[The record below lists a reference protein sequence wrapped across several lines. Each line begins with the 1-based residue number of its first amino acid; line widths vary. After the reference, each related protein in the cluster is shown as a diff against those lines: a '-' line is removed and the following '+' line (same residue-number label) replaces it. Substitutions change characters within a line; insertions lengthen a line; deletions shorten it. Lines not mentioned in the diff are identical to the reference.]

1 MLFDVHVDLIKKMA
15 RDVGIGK
22 RDAEIK
28 AVKLGPNEVTYVGA
42 KSEDGL
48 QFVKD
53 LRDGYKLPL
62 IEYSPDDDDE
72 DFDGDDDDDGDDD
85 SE

>member
-1 MLFDVHVDLIKKMA
+1 MLFDVHVDLVKKLA

-28 AVKLGPNEVTYVGA
+28 SVMLGPNEVTYVGA

-48 QFVKD
+48 DFVRE
-53 LRDGYKLPL
+53 LRDSIKLPL
-62 IEYSPDDDDE
+62 IEYEPEDEDDDDE
-72 DFDGDDDDDGDDD
+72 GADED
-85 SE
+85 E

>member
-1 MLFDVHVDLIKKMA
+1 MLFDVHVDLVKKLA

-28 AVKLGPNEVTYVGA
+28 SVMLGPNEVSYVGA

-48 QFVKD
+48 QFVRD

-62 IEYSPDDDDE
+62 IEYDPDE
-72 DFDGDDDDDGDDD
+72 DDDDGDDD
-85 SE
+85 ESDDEDE

>member
-1 MLFDVHVDLIKKMA
+1 MLFDVHVDLVKKLA

-28 AVKLGPNEVTYVGA
+28 SVMLGPNEVTYVGA

-48 QFVKD
+48 EFVRE
-53 LRDGYKLPL
+53 LRDSIKLPL
-62 IEYSPDDDDE
+62 IEYEPEDEDDDDE
-72 DFDGDDDDDGDDD
+72 GAQED
-85 SE
+85 E